1 MSKRV
6 CIVTGSRADYGL
18 LTGLMREIAADPG
31 MELQVV
37 ATGSHL
43 SQKFGHTVDV
53 MRAEGFKV
61 NAEVPLELED
71 DSRFAMANAAGQAL
85 SGMADAF
92 RQLQPEVVVVLGD
105 RYEIFAAASAALLLG
120 IPIAHIHGGEL
131 TLGAID
137 DALRHAITKMASL
150 HFVAAHDYARRVV
163 QMGEP
168 AERVFEVGAPGIDQ
182 MRTVSYADAES
193 LGKELGLALFNPLLL
208 VTYHPVTRRSSGD
221 EGAAMDELLTALERM
236 SDARIVITG
245 VNADAGN
252 HIVSERMQNFAN
264 RHSDRVSLH
273 NSLGQARYLGVMRL
287 AGAVVGNSSSGII
300 EAPALGI
307 PTVNIGTRQS
317 GRLRCYSVIDC
328 EEDAGAIFN
337 AIKKALDPSFRAS
350 IAGQPLP
357 YGHGGAARMMKDVLK
372 TFSAEQLAEPKPF
385 HDLIG
390 RL

>member
-1 MSKRV
+1 MRRI

-18 LTGLMREIAADPG
+18 LTGLMREISADAA

-43 SQKFGHTVDV
+43 SAAFGHTVDAI
-53 MRAEGFKV
+53 RADGFKV
-61 NAEVPLELED
+61 DAEVSLPLGD
-71 DSRFAMANAAGQAL
+71 DSRLAVAHATGQAL
-85 SGMADAF
+85 SGMAQAF
-92 RQLQPEVVVVLGD
+92 ERLKPNLVVVLGD

-120 IPIAHIHGGEL
+120 IPVAHIHGGEL
-131 TLGAID
+131 TLGAVD

-150 HFVAAHDYARRVV
+150 HFVAAHEYARRVL

-168 AERVFEVGAPGIDQ
+168 ADRVFEVGAPGVDLIGGLSFQ
-182 MRTVSYADAES
+182 GAET
-193 LGKELGLALFNPLLL
+193 LGRDLGLPLFNPLLL
-208 VTYHPVTRRSSGD
+208 VTYHPVTRRTGD
-221 EGAAMDELLTALERM
+221 EGAALDELLSALERLP
-236 SDARIVITG
+236 DARIVITG

-252 HIVSERMQNFAN
+252 QVISGRMSAFASA
-264 RHSDRVSLH
+264 HPDRVSLH
-273 NSLGQARYLGVMRL
+273 SSLGQERYLSVMRL

-307 PTVNIGTRQS
+307 PTVNIGARQN
-317 GRLRCYSVIDC
+317 GRLKAYSVIDC
-328 EEDAGAIFN
+328 DEDAEAIFK
-337 AIKKALDPSFRAS
+337 AIKKALGDGFRAS

-372 TFSAEQLAEPKPF
+372 TYPADQLADPKPF
-385 HDLIG
+385 HDIIG